1 MKDPYIL
8 EDGTLKNLLGITD
21 YAELKKLKQILDM

>member
-21 YAELKKLKQILDM
+21 YEEFVVVSMM